1 MQIICNKGSLFFSAE
16 DLAFTVVHLVYEE
29 FHRSIPSHSHGAGSY
44 EIHYISQGAGFA
56 QVEEKVRPLRA
67 GCLYIT
73 GPHIQHAQWPEPA
86 DPMCEYCIYL
96 KVRRQKTR
104 APSQEAPA
112 SLIGR
117 LLEQAPSL
125 FLENAGEAGPII
137 RRLFQEIQEEQPGC
151 EIYAE
156 SLLKQLLVTLARN
169 GESQP
174 AGQGRAF
181 FSPAEEAPIIMEEY
195 FLYEYHR
202 ATLQEL
208 SARLSLSPRQ
218 TERLIK
224 RHYGKT
230 FQQKSWRA
238 AWKQPSFFCLTVKRA
253 SQKFQRNWGIPPL
266 STFPARSAATS
277 RSAPGSTA
285 VPAWRRGVENIN
297 GFPKKELAKIQR
309 IASLTLRSS
318 ALYHS
323 ATEPSACRHT
333 GFFQLCGVLFSS
345 STSSSRTS
353 TPSPGRTGSCTNPSV
368 NTKSSWFFT

>member
-195 FLYEYHR
+195 FLYEYRR

-230 FQQKSWRA
+230 FQQKKLEGRMEA
-238 AWKQPSFFCLTVKRA
+238 ALLLLSD
-253 SQKFQRNWGIPPL
+253 SQKSITEISEELGYSSIEHFSGAFRRYFQ
-266 STFPARSAATS
+266 
-277 RSAPGSTA
+277 
-285 VPAWRRGVENIN
+285 V
-297 GFPKKELAKIQR
+297 
-309 IASLTLRSS
+309 
-318 ALYHS
+318 
-323 ATEPSACRHT
+323 
-333 GFFQLCGVLFSS
+333 
-345 STSSSRTS
+345 
-353 TPSPGRTGSCTNPSV
+353 SPGQYRRSGLAQRR
-368 NTKSSWFFT
+368 